1 MKKSKSVFALSVAG
15 ATLASAIGIASPA
28 GAFNFVYDNVT
39 YDVNTYTGSF
49 NDLKSTLTSPN
60 NALWG
65 NGNLSYGLAWVVKG
79 DFGYPN
85 RVYGGPYFAYE
96 FAYGGDPNVV
106 ASYYYYNSNPNI
118 DFTTLNL

>member
-39 YDVNTYTGSF
+39 YDVTTHTGSF
-49 NDLKSTLTSPN
+49 TDLKSTLTSSN

-65 NGNLSYGLAWVVKG
+65 NPNLAEGLAGVVKG
-79 DFGYPN
+79 DLGYQPSPYDGQS
-85 RVYGGPYFAYE
+85 VIGPYFAYNSYNNTPPTDY
-96 FAYGGDPNVV
+96 FVVDAYIV
-106 ASYYYYNSNPNI
+106 SFNSIP
-118 DFTTLNL
+118 